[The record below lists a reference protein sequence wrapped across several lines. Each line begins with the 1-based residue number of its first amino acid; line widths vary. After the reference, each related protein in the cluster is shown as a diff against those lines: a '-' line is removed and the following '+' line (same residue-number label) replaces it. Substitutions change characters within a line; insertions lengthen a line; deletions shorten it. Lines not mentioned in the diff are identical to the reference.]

1 MVFGIPVHAAL
12 IYSNVFTNAAGLA
25 SMHFRMAT
33 FFLISGFFVS
43 MVASRSSMRSTI
55 MRRAKLLLIPF
66 MAMLILVQPITFFLI
81 RTHESG
87 AISFIDFFIHEYHF
101 QDIQDHLGYLWFL
114 PALFTFV
121 LLTPALRGPLR
132 QPPVRRLA
140 DAMAGWPKDF
150 VILAFMLAT
159 ALATPV
165 FLKAAGVAP
174 LLFNGE
180 FHWLARQMARYLPFF
195 AVGVALD
202 MNRGLLESL
211 HRISIP
217 ALAIGAA
224 FGLGW
229 ADPLMAA
236 AGISPNGAEL
246 IARTVLTAAIVPA
259 LLSISRSLFTRHNR
273 AVSALTNAIYSIYL
287 FHYPIL
293 FAMALL
299 IAPYLGDGLAAFF
312 TNITLTFAAAF
323 LLHHF
328 VIARAPLLRLLFN
341 GRPMR
346 EPRAAAAAAAVVTQ
360 SPSETR

>member
-12 IYSNVFTNAAGLA
+12 IYQNVFTHAAGYA

-66 MAMLILVQPITFFLI
+66 MAMLILVQPITFFII
-81 RTHESG
+81 RTHDDG
-87 AISFIDFFIHEYHF
+87 AISFFDFIV
-101 QDIQDHLGYLWFL
+101 QDYDIRKIEQNSAHLWFL
-114 PALFTFV
+114 PVLFIFV
-121 LLTPALRGPLR
+121 SLTSVLRGVLR
-132 QPPVRRLA
+132 QPPVRRLS
-140 DAMAGWPKDF
+140 DALAAWPKD
-150 VILAFMLAT
+150 VLIVAF
-159 ALATPV
+159 ALATGLATPLL
-165 FLKAAGVAP
+165 LKAAGVAP
-174 LLFNGE
+174 LLLNGK
-180 FHWLARQMARYLPFF
+180 FYWMATEMMRYLPFF

-202 MNRGLLESL
+202 MNRNLLDRFHTISL
-211 HRISIP
+211 P

-224 FGLGW
+224 FALGW
-229 ADPLMAA
+229 VDPLMAA
-236 AGISPNGAEL
+236 ARIHPNSAEEISRA
-246 IARTVLTAAIVPA
+246 VLTAAIVPA

-273 AVSALTNAIYSIYL
+273 AVSALTNAIYSVYL

-299 IAPYLGDGLAAFF
+299 IAPYLGDGVAAFF
-312 TNITLTFAAAF
+312 ANITLTFAAAF

-341 GRPMR
+341 GRPIR
-346 EPRAAAAAAAVVTQ
+346 EPRAAAAAAAVATR
-360 SPSETR
+360 SPGETR